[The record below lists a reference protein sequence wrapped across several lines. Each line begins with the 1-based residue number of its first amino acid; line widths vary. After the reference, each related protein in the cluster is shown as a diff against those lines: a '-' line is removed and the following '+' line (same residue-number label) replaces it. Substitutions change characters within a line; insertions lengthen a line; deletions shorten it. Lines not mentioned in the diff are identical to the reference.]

1 MIYFAVAFGLLL
13 HVLFWGAGL
22 AVLAM
27 PRPWRRFWPVLALP
41 AGFAL
46 QSLVVWLG
54 AYANL
59 RGTNSYGWASEAV
72 PAVLLAV
79 ALFRRGAQQ
88 VVSDVSRFGVLAA
101 VMAGCLA
108 LVVLPMAIASR
119 GLTT

>member
-1 MIYFAVAFGLLL
+1 MMFFIVAFALLL

-41 AGFAL
+41 AGFTL

-59 RGTNSYGWASEAV
+59 RGTNRYGWASEGV
-72 PAVLLAV
+72 PAVLLVV
-79 ALFRRGAQQ
+79 ALLRRGPRQ
-88 VVSDVSRFGVLAA
+88 VVSDATRFGVLAA
-101 VMAGCLA
+101 VMAGSL
-108 LVVLPMAIASR
+108 S
-119 GLTT
+119 

>member
-1 MIYFAVAFGLLL
+1 MVFFVVAFALLL

-27 PRPWRRFWPVLALP
+27 PRPWRRFWPVLVFP
-41 AGFAL
+41 AGFTL

-59 RGTNSYGWASEAV
+59 RGTNSYGWASELV

-79 ALFRRGAQQ
+79 AWRARGAKQIF
-88 VVSDVSRFGVLAA
+88 SDASRFGVLAA
-101 VMAGCLA
+101 VMAGSLA
-108 LVVLPMAIASR
+108 LIVLPMAIAAR
-119 GLTT
+119 G